1 MRSISLFFAIHTV
14 GEFIAGNLVW
24 IYTRI
29 WHCKTLPLADTF
41 AVSLTL
47 KICRIWSLPKAGFP
61 NLVITNVI
69 PAFYS
74 EKSRY
79 WYFDNKDAM
88 YTSVDKA
95 R

>member
-1 MRSISLFFAIHTV
+1 MQNAPTI
-14 GEFIAGNLVW
+14 
-24 IYTRI
+24 
-29 WHCKTLPLADTF
+29 ADTF

-47 KICRIWSLPKAGFP
+47 KICRIWSLPKAGYP

-88 YTSVDKA
+88 YTSERLAVFVKCPEISVA
-95 R
+95 IKCNIR